1 MFHRV
6 LLMGQ
11 KGSIGGGGELRN
23 LGFRFVHGVSV
34 CVYICSSVHA
44 EGELEDNFQESF
56 LSSLRGFLG
65 LNSDH
70 LTQHHQVP
78 LATEP

>member
-11 KGSIGGGGELRN
+11 KGSMGWGGSRN
-23 LGFRFVHGVSV
+23 LGFRFVHAVRV

-44 EGELEDNFQESF
+44 EGELEDNFQESV
-56 LSSLRGFLG
+56 LSSLWGFLG